1 MMVVAKELFFFFGA
15 TTRAHIVVSP
25 LETMSQVLAMA
36 REGMDSF
43 AHVVGWSAL
52 VVAARP
58 ALEKGCFSWVRV
70 NEVAEATIKSPTR
83 QIDTNLTSTFQ
94 KATVERVLGGL
105 ANVIGLCG
113 EEEAIVVVLSSVTMS
128 VEAEL
133 VMVLCCCGR
142 RLGKLSVEKILALGW
157 RWYVCEQ

>member
-1 MMVVAKELFFFFGA
+1 MRGAKELIFFFGA

-25 LETMSQVLAMA
+25 LETMSQVLTIA

-43 AHVVGWSAL
+43 AHVVGWPAL
-52 VVAARP
+52 MKAARP

-113 EEEAIVVVLSSVTMS
+113 EEEAGVVVLSSRVVMS

-133 VMVLCCCGR
+133 VLRPTIGQ
-142 RLGKLSVEKILALGW
+142 AFGW
-157 RWYVCEQ
+157 KNSCVWVAVVRW